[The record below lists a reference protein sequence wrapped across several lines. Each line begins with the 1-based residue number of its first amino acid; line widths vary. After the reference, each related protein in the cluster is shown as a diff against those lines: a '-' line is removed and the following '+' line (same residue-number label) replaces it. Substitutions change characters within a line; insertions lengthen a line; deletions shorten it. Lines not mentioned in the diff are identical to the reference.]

1 MLKDQSAIRATA
13 RLRRA
18 RLALVFALV
27 SGAALILA
35 ACGGGGGGGGSALP
49 KLKVSGVPVADDDFL
64 LGISELR
71 KYPSQLAT
79 GDEVPLQDS
88 QIPSYA
94 HSQIG
99 ASIAHGWTHL
109 SNERFR
115 GQPVKGQEVVVA
127 VADSGFDV
135 NHPDLRDNFIWR
147 RGQNPMR
154 DQPVGRN
161 FLEGNADDIR
171 PRTDRGLA
179 SISHGTHVA
188 GIIAARDNNDLGV
201 AGVAPLAKILPMRVL
216 NDGEPDRYRYTKD
229 ISPDDASLD
238 SDRRRLLEMARF
250 ARTHGA
256 FVVNNSW
263 GYNWRPV
270 VTEVVLPGG
279 DKRYLLKPRYIGD
292 YDSFTRKLIGQ
303 QLAEELTIP
312 LVEPRG
318 ELIFVFAAGN
328 DGWNSETGEIPLF
341 SQKFEGDDIDKYLN
355 FDERDAPE
363 YIRST
368 SSYLAKVLPESRN
381 YPSPIS
387 AAFLGNPALREG
399 WLAVVATD
407 SNNKITRFSNGC
419 GVAKHYCLAAPGVNI
434 VSTVDARD
442 TSFANKWNRR
452 YGLASGTS
460 MAAPMVSGALAV
472 LRSYHPALTRERAIK
487 IILCTATDLDKS
499 EGRPSKSVDD
509 CSRKSLLFPHDNG
522 WEPSEVYG
530 HGLVNLA
537 RALQPIGQQNAAGG
551 TGRGVAASADTR
563 IAFSSAF
570 GNAAPSARHHFGG
583 FDSYGRVYRYR
594 APLQDRVMPGP
605 RLSGVLALNGAAGP
619 VRMAGGDGTTALLR
633 RSTTPESVIGD
644 GTAVT
649 LIGTRHRTGLAI
661 ASSRTSAALSPA
673 ALIPQGGEGQAGTP
687 PTPVW
692 QGLAPRARDVVSGE
706 TEWRLAPDLAPDFRA
721 GAYFSRALADAATRR
736 GESYGL
742 TDFGVTARLGKQT
755 GGVRVRLGQL
765 TEQGRFLG
773 SKPEGGY
780 ALARP
785 TRSGYLHLSAER
797 RLSER
802 LSVGANVMQ
811 LRANVDFR
819 HDSFVRDTTL
829 QARSAGAHLALRDAA
844 RAGDRLMLHY
854 GEPLAVTGGAI
865 RQSSVMG
872 YTAAGNYRAEESVLD
887 LGVRKRHRMAQVMYR
902 TPLGD
907 GISGFA
913 AAAHHRNWS
922 HRGGL
927 GNTLVMLGL
936 SVRR

>member
-1 MLKDQSAIRATA
+1 MLKDHSAIRATA

-35 ACGGGGGGGGSALP
+35 ACGGGGGGGGS
-49 KLKVSGVPVADDDFL
+49 
-64 LGISELR
+64 
-71 KYPSQLAT
+71 QLSLTSA
-79 GDEVPLQDS
+79 Q
-88 QIPSYA
+88 QPSYILDA
-94 HSQIG
+94 IG
-99 ASIAHGWTHL
+99 ASPSGGVGG
-109 SNERFR
+109 FQ
-115 GQPVKGQEVVVA
+115 GQGVA
-127 VADSGFDV
+127 VAVIDGEFDTG
-135 NHPDLRDNFIWR
+135 HPDLSGAFR
-147 RGQNPMR
+147 RNAAGQIE
-154 DQPVGRN
+154 GRN
-161 FLEGNADDIR
+161 VFEGHNDVRPVEQRISNPLPGIAETASLDDKRREEQEREADFS
-171 PRTDRGLA
+171 RG
-179 SISHGTHVA
+179 ISHGTHVS
-188 GIIAARDNNDLGV
+188 GIIAARNNGIGTV
-201 AGVAPLAKILPMRVL
+201 GVAPQAEIVPITLFRDYYVPRKYQGWAASDPSEYILSNLRVAKAV
-216 NDGEPDRYRYTKD
+216 NY
-229 ISPDDASLD
+229 
-238 SDRRRLLEMARF
+238 ARNQNV
-250 ARTHGA
+250 
-256 FVVNNSW
+256 FVINNSW
-263 GYNWRPV
+263 GRNRAPFWVKLPNSDNRFLLHNLFLNDKYTHASVFADTARAAWEAAAAEGRVIVFSAGNNGWNGETGLIDVYDKPV
-270 VTEVVLPGG
+270 N
-279 DKRYLLKPRYIGD
+279 
-292 YDSFTRKLIGQ
+292 YDSK
-303 QLAEELTIP
+303 AANKPVEEIATKNLTYLSESGRRIP
-312 LVEPRG
+312 
-318 ELIFVFAAGN
+318 
-328 DGWNSETGEIPLF
+328 IPENIPSL
-341 SQKFEGDDIDKYLN
+341 E
-355 FDERDAPE
+355 
-363 YIRST
+363 
-368 SSYLAKVLPESRN
+368 SSYFLTSQVLQGR
-381 YPSPIS
+381 
-387 AAFLGNPALREG
+387 
-399 WLAVVATD
+399 WLAVVNVD
-407 SNNKITRFSNGC
+407 KRNIISRYSNGC
-419 GVAKHYCLAAPGVNI
+419 GIAMEYCLAAPGTNVQ
-434 VSTVDARD
+434 STFASGEKYDRRDSTSRAASKRKYGDAD
-442 TSFANKWNRR
+442 IESGDG
-452 YGLASGTS
+452 YGTYSGTS
-460 MAAPMVSGALAV
+460 MAAPVVSGAAAV
-472 LRSYHPALTRERAIK
+472 VKSKAPNLTARQVVDILLR
-487 IILCTATDLDKS
+487 TATDLGAPGTD
-499 EGRPSKSVDD
+499 P
-509 CSRKSLLFPHDNG
+509 
-522 WEPSEVYG
+522 VYG
-530 HGLVNLA
+530 RGLVNLA
-537 RALQPIGQQNAAGG
+537 LALQPIGQQNAAGG

-570 GNAAPSARHHFGG
+570 GNAAPSAQHHFGG

-619 VRMAGGDGTTALLR
+619 VRMTGGDGTTALLR
-633 RSTTPESVIGD
+633 RSTTPESAIGD

-673 ALIPQGGEGQAGTP
+673 ALIPQGGETSAP

-742 TDFGVTARLGKQT
+742 TDFGVTVGLAKKT
-755 GGVRVRLGQL
+755 GDVRVRLGQL

-797 RLSER
+797 RLSNR

-811 LRANVDFR
+811 LRADVDFR
-819 HDSFVRDTTL
+819 HDSFARDRTL

-872 YTAAGNYRAEESVLD
+872 YTAAGNYRADESVLD

-922 HRGGL
+922 HWGGL
-927 GNTLVMLGL
+927 GNNLVMLGL